1 LTASGGIGYRPAF
14 MAKLEARAAELAAAW
29 GRRPSRGVAASIR
42 IFYGQRARELPLHAR
57 AALCVALG
65 EAAELQGRFESAR
78 WLYAAAVAAADP
90 SKDERLYARSAVRA
104 LLNASRLGDR
114 SLLTAVAKV
123 VEVLPERKT
132 TARLAGLGATARG
145 LERYLKEDWDAA
157 RRAFEAAMGASW
169 ESQDAE
175 NEALAQHLLAQ
186 AWARLGKVARAR
198 EHADAGLAAAKR
210 SGSWLLE
217 RRLALEA
224 LMFRLLA
231 NPTPEALGEARSI
244 VREVRSLGFPR
255 LESLAWAKLARGILS
270 DGAHVEAFLAKA
282 EELLPVGH
290 PDRAFVKTLRAAAA
304 KRSGKGADG
313 RLTRELDALAALA
326 KR

>member
-1 LTASGGIGYRPAF
+1 
-14 MAKLEARAAELAAAW
+14 
-29 GRRPSRGVAASIR
+29 VAASIR
-42 IFYGQRARELPLHAR
+42 IFYGQRARELGLPAR

-90 SKDERLYARSAVRA
+90 SKDERLYARTAVRA

-114 SLLTAVAKV
+114 SLLSAVAKV
-123 VEVLPERKT
+123 VESLPERRS

-145 LERYLKEDWDAA
+145 LERLMKEDWDGA

-175 NEALAQHLLAQ
+175 GEALAQHLLAQ
-186 AWARLGKVARAR
+186 AWARLGRIARAR
-198 EHADAGLAAAKR
+198 EHAEAGLAAAKR
-210 SGSWLLE
+210 SASWLLE

-224 LMFRLLA
+224 VMFRLLA
-231 NPTPEALGEARSI
+231 RPSPEALAEARSI

-270 DGAHVEAFLAKA
+270 DGAHAEAFLARA

-290 PDRAFVKTLRAAAA
+290 PDRAFVDGLRAVAS
-304 KRSGKGADG
+304 KRSGRPAKGGDG
-313 RLTRELDALAALA
+313 PLARELDELAALA
-326 KR
+326 RR